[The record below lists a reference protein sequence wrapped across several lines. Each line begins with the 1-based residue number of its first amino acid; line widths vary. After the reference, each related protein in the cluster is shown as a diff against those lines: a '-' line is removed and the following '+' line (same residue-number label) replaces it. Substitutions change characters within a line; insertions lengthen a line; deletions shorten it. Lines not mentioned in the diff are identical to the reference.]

1 MKKIANLGMS
11 FLILMLGIVTVGI
24 NTVIAQ
30 AQNGTNADSSPYIT
44 GEPGIG
50 SVEELNKVL
59 GNNTEMLTNGSSL
72 KNDNTSIFQQLGQ
85 ETNESAVSSNQSAV
99 SSNQSAVS
107 SNQSAVSSNQSAVSS
122 NQSDNGEGNNANQ
135 TDNPISKIGEAIGG
149 LFK

>member
-1 MKKIANLGMS
+1 VS
-11 FLILMLGIVTVGI
+11 VGI
-24 NTVIAQ
+24 NTIIAQ
-30 AQNGTNADSSPYIT
+30 AQNGTSADSSPYIT

-72 KNDNTSIFQQLGQ
+72 KNDNTSIFQKLGQ
-85 ETNESAVSSNQSAV
+85 ESNESAVSSNQSAV
-99 SSNQSAVS
+99 SSNQSGVS
-107 SNQSAVSSNQSAVSS
+107 SNQSG
-122 NQSDNGEGNNANQ
+122 NGEGNNANQ

>member
-1 MKKIANLGMS
+1 MKKIASLGTS
-11 FLILMLGIVTVGI
+11 FLILMLGIGTVGI

-72 KNDNTSIFQQLGQ
+72 KSENTSFFQQLGQ
-85 ETNESAVSSNQSAV
+85 ETNESAVSGNQSAV
-99 SSNQSAVS
+99 SGNQSAVS
-107 SNQSAVSSNQSAVSS
+107 GNQSAVSGNQSAVSG
-122 NQSDNGEGNNANQ
+122 NQSANGEENKGNQ
-135 TDNPISKIGEAIGG
+135 TSNPISKIGEAIGD

>member
-1 MKKIANLGMS
+1 MKKIANLGMP

-30 AQNGTNADSSPYIT
+30 AQNGTNADSSPYTT

-50 SVEELNKVL
+50 NVEELNKVL

-72 KNDNTSIFQQLGQ
+72 KNDNTSIFQKLGQ
-85 ETNESAVSSNQSAV
+85 ESNESAVSSNQPAVSSNQPAVSSNQSAV
-99 SSNQSAVS
+99 SSNQSG
-107 SNQSAVSSNQSAVSS
+107 
-122 NQSDNGEGNNANQ
+122 NGEGNNANQ

>member
-1 MKKIANLGMS
+1 MKKIASIGTA

-30 AQNGTNADSSPYIT
+30 AQNGTNADSSPYTT

-59 GNNTEMLTNGSSL
+59 GNNTEMLTNGTSL
-72 KNDNTSIFQQLGQ
+72 KNDNTSIFQKLGQ
-85 ETNESAVSSNQSAV
+85 ESNQSAV
-99 SSNQSAVS
+99 SGNQSAVS
-107 SNQSAVSSNQSAVSS
+107 GNQSSNAEE
-122 NQSDNGEGNNANQ
+122 NKGNQ
-135 TDNPISKIGEAIGG
+135 TSNPISKIGEAIGD

>member
-1 MKKIANLGMS
+1 MKKIASIGTA

-30 AQNGTNADSSPYIT
+30 AQNGTNADSSPYII

-59 GNNTEMLTNGSSL
+59 GNNTEMLTNGTSL
-72 KNDNTSIFQQLGQ
+72 KNDNTSIFQKLGQ
-85 ETNESAVSSNQSAV
+85 ESNQSAV
-99 SSNQSAVS
+99 SGNQSAVS
-107 SNQSAVSSNQSAVSS
+107 GDQSAVSGNQSS
-122 NQSDNGEGNNANQ
+122 NAEENKGNQ
-135 TDNPISKIGEAIGG
+135 TSNPISKIGEAIGD

>member
-1 MKKIANLGMS
+1 MKKIANLGIS
-11 FLILMLGIVTVGI
+11 FLILMLGIATVGI

-99 SSNQSAVS
+99 SSNQSG
-107 SNQSAVSSNQSAVSS
+107 
-122 NQSDNGEGNNANQ
+122 NGEGNNVNQ